1 MRAATIVDTKALWET
16 VVAAFAAGVGTT
28 IVFSFAILGATR
40 LAEANRDGRT
50 LHAALFGALMVLGL
64 LATVA
69 AIVFGVVVMTSK

>member
-1 MRAATIVDTKALWET
+1 MIATIVDTTALWQT

-28 IVFSFAILGATR
+28 IVFSLAILGAIR
-40 LAEANRDGRT
+40 FAEANRDGRS
-50 LHAALFGALMVLGL
+50 LHATLFGVLTLLGL